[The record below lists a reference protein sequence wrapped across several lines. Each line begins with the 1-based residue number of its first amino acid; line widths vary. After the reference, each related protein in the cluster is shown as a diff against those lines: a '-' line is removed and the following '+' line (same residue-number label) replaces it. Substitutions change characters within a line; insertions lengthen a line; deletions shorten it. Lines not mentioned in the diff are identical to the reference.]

1 MHWITLR
8 MRVRTPIFN
17 GDDGAGL
24 RPASLRGPMAFW
36 FRALAGTVAGPDVD
50 TLRRMEESVFGAMG
64 APSPIAVRL
73 ARPLPV
79 EWEQRPQWLEYGD
92 NGEKGPGLGYL
103 LGQGMGSIVGG
114 RYRLMRPYVAPEQAG
129 LFPLRIGLSGNP
141 AVDALALAALWLLC
155 AYGGVGARV
164 RRGFGGLS
172 IEGVSDG
179 AEHLKAIPWTAES
192 LRSPGFDHYRDLTR
206 LWTATPELRECAA
219 HLPELVDLEKP
230 GVFAR
235 PWNDDEVPTYPVLSR
250 ARTCAGLS
258 VASNRTWEGLLA
270 HTGTCFS
277 RFRASVAATPATVH
291 TTPQQGQ
298 AAGDDAAGAAPPT
311 HPLFPLGALGLPVV
325 YANGGRV
332 GERRASPLWLR
343 PVADQGGQWHLFSF
357 AFHDRFLPGNPP
369 LVETYKRRG
378 PVEIRDCDVVE
389 LSRRWV
395 EGMKGEAD
403 PQWQ

>member
-8 MRVRTPIFN
+8 MRVRTPVFN

-50 TLRRMEESVFGAMG
+50 TLRRMEEAVFGAMG

-73 ARPLPV
+73 PRPVPV
-79 EWEQRPQWLEYGD
+79 EWEERPEWLKYGD
-92 NGEKGPGLGYL
+92 RDSGLGYL
-103 LGQGMGSIVGG
+103 LGQGMGSIVAKH
-114 RYRLMRPYVAPEQAG
+114 YRLTRPYATPERAG
-129 LFPLRIGLSGNP
+129 LFALRIGLSGNP
-141 AVDALALAALWLLC
+141 AVDALALAGLWLLC

-179 AEHLKAIPWTAES
+179 AEHLEETPWTAET
-192 LRSPGFDHYRDLTR
+192 LRSPGLDHYSGLTR
-206 LWTATPELRECAA
+206 LWTDTPELRECAA
-219 HLPELVDLEKP
+219 FLPELVDLQKP
-230 GVFAR
+230 EVFAR
-235 PWNDDEVPTYPVLSR
+235 PWEEDEVPTYPVLSR

-258 VASNRTWEGLLA
+258 AASDRTWEGLLS
-270 HTGTCFS
+270 HTGNCFS
-277 RFRASVAATPATVH
+277 RFRSAAAATPATVH
-291 TTPQQGQ
+291 TSPQEEQ
-298 AAGDDAAGAAPPT
+298 AVGDDASGAAPPT

-325 YANGGRV
+325 YANGSRV

-343 PVADQGGQWHLFSF
+343 PVAESGGQWRLFSF
-357 AFHDRFLPGNPP
+357 AFHDCFLPGDPP
-369 LVETYKRRG
+369 VVSTHKRRG
-378 PVEIRDCDVVE
+378 PVVVRDHDVVE

-395 EGMKGEAD
+395 ETMRKEAD